1 MKYLLLIVAVSLT
14 TACTT
19 VNVYNDSEPVIV
31 IQKTPMSPR
40 NPDNPYDRRRSY

>member
-1 MKYLLLIVAVSLT
+1 MKYLLVTILALSIS
-14 TACTT
+14 ACTT

-31 IQKTPMSPR
+31 IQKNPVSPR

>member
-1 MKYLLLIVAVSLT
+1 MKYLLLIIAVSL

>member
-1 MKYLLLIVAVSLT
+1 MRIILLLTIALSMS
-14 TACTT
+14 ACTT